1 MLASLAS
8 VSISVTNV
16 LAVEASERMVHRAV
30 RLARMAEALGENDD
44 LTFAT
49 ILNYAQSLY
58 KDASATLNDLREA
71 ESTLKDAVR
80 LARRV
85 LGSTHPTV
93 VQMENSLQ
101 NARAILGARES
112 GREVKI
118 IR

>member
-1 MLASLAS
+1 MYNAR
-8 VSISVTNV
+8 VVG
-16 LAVEASERMVHRAV
+16 V
-30 RLARMAEALGENDD
+30 R
-44 LTFAT
+44 THV
-49 ILNYAQSLY
+49 Y

-93 VQMENSLQ
+93 VQMEKSLQ

>member
-1 MLASLAS
+1 MRGRAGP
-8 VSISVTNV
+8 SI
-16 LAVEASERMVHRAV
+16 ACVEIKRQAPHA
-30 RLARMAEALGENDD
+30 
-44 LTFAT
+44 
-49 ILNYAQSLY
+49 I
-58 KDASATLNDLREA
+58 REA

>member
-1 MLASLAS
+1 
-8 VSISVTNV
+8 
-16 LAVEASERMVHRAV
+16 MVHRRCHRALV
-30 RLARMAEALGENDD
+30 ARMPEAL
-44 LTFAT
+44 A
-49 ILNYAQSLY
+49 
-58 KDASATLNDLREA
+58 ATLHTLDDLREA